1 MSTTFPSSP
10 KPPLNL
16 VVSHTKALHQ
26 NFTALSD
33 FRLINR
39 RILKDCSS
47 SNPYVKVNISSNS
60 GLSDNEFVTVTVT
73 GVSRPRD
80 GDWVAM
86 ISPSNSK

>member
-1 MSTTFPSSP
+1 MSTTFTSL
-10 KPPLNL
+10 PLDL
-16 VVSHTKALHQ
+16 TVKHTKTLHQ

-39 RILKDCSS
+39 RILNDCSLLS
-47 SNPYVKVNISSNS
+47 PYLKINISSNS
-60 GLSDNEFVTVTVT
+60 KLLDEEFVTVTVT
-73 GVSRPRD
+73 GVSKPRD